1 MTLKGPRGVELIQGE
16 TLVLFA
22 SAARGAG
29 VNQAGTAVE
38 VYGERSRFLALLDVT
53 AAASEGTDTL
63 DVFVDVL
70 APDAATWLNAVH
82 FTQVLGNGGAKKFF
96 AVLDPSNP
104 GTAVI
109 DVSADAAAAAAR
121 PALFGPQLRGRYTVV
136 DGGGVAA
143 SFTFSLRLYATG
155 YPV

>member
-16 TLVLFA
+16 ALTLFA

-29 VNQAGTAVE
+29 VNQTGAPAE

-53 AAASEGTDTL
+53 AAASEVTDTL
-63 DVFVDVL
+63 DVFLDVL
-70 APDAATWLNAVH
+70 AADGATWLNAIH
-82 FTQVLGNGGAKKFF
+82 FTQCLGNGGAKKYF

-109 DVSADAAAAAAR
+109 DVSSDAAAGAVR
-121 PALFGPQLRGRYTVV
+121 PALFGPQLRGRYTIV
-136 DGGGVAA
+136 DGGGAAA
-143 SFTFSLRLYATG
+143 SFTFWLGMYGTG

>member
-16 TLVLFA
+16 VLTLFA

-29 VNQAGTAVE
+29 VAQTGTPVI
-38 VYGERSRFLALLDVT
+38 VQGERSRFLALLDVT
-53 AAASEGTDTL
+53 AAATEVNDTL
-63 DVFVDVL
+63 DVYVDVL
-70 APDAATWLNAVH
+70 APDNATWLNAIH

-104 GTAVI
+104 GAVVI
-109 DVSADAAAAAAR
+109 DATADAAAGAVR
-121 PALFGPQLRGRYTVV
+121 PALFGPQLRGRYTEV
-136 DGGGVAA
+136 DAGGGVA

>member
-1 MTLKGPRGVELIQGE
+1 MTIKGPRGVELIQGE
-16 TLVLFA
+16 TLTLFA

-29 VNQAGTAVE
+29 VAQTGTAAIVQ
-38 VYGERSRFLALLDVT
+38 GERSRFCLLLDVT

-63 DVFVDVL
+63 DVYVDVL
-70 APDAATWLNAVH
+70 AADAATWLNAVH

-109 DVSADAAAAAAR
+109 DVTADAAAGAVR
-121 PALFGPQLRGRYTVV
+121 PALFGAQLRGRYTIV

-143 SFTFSLRLYATG
+143 SFTFSVTG
-155 YPV
+155 YAVGHPA

>member
-1 MTLKGPRGVELIQGE
+1 V
-16 TLVLFA
+16 
-22 SAARGAG
+22 
-29 VNQAGTAVE
+29 
-38 VYGERSRFLALLDVT
+38 D
-53 AAASEGTDTL
+53 DTL

-70 APDAATWLNAVH
+70 APDLTTWLNAIH

-109 DVSADAAAAAAR
+109 DASADAAAAAVR

-136 DGGGVAA
+136 DPGWGAA

>member
-16 TLVLFA
+16 VLTLFA

-29 VNQAGTAVE
+29 VNQAGTAVI
-38 VYGERSRFLALLDVT
+38 VNGERSRFAVELVVS
-53 AAASEGTDTL
+53 AAQTEVTDTL
-63 DVFVDVL
+63 DVFLDVL
-70 APDAATWLNAVH
+70 AADGVTWLNAIH
-82 FTQVLGNGGAKKFF
+82 FTQVLGNGGAKKYF

-109 DVSADAAAAAAR
+109 DASADAAAGAVR
-121 PALFGPQLRGRYTVV
+121 PGLFGPQLRGRYTIV
-136 DGGGVAA
+136 DAGGAA
-143 SFTFSLRLYATG
+143 AGFTFAVTAYATG